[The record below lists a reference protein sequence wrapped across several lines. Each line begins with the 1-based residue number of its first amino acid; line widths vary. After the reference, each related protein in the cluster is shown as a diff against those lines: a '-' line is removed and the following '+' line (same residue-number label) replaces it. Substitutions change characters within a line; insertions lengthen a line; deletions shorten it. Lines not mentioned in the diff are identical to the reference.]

1 MLQHIMFKPIFA
13 SLILNYKKM
22 KKTGITLLALI
33 LSAGLWA
40 QTTKWQFDNAHTSI
54 EFAIDHM
61 VISEVTGKF
70 SDFNGTV
77 MSNGDAFEKAMID
90 FNIAVASINTENTDR
105 DDHLRGP
112 DFFDAE
118 KYPEITFKSTDFKKL
133 SDKKYLLTG
142 DLSMHGVTKKVDLEV
157 SFGGIMTDPWGNTK
171 AGFKLTGKINRKDFG
186 LTWNKTLEAGGL
198 LVGEEVSITAR
209 VQLVKSKE

>member
-1 MLQHIMFKPIFA
+1 MFKPIFA

-90 FNIAVASINTENTDR
+90 FNIAVANIKTENTDR

-112 DFFDAE
+112 DFFDVE

-142 DLSMHGVTKKVDLEV
+142 DLFMHGVTKKVDLEV

>member
-1 MLQHIMFKPIFA
+1 
-13 SLILNYKKM
+13 M

-40 QTTKWQFDNAHTSI
+40 QNTKWQFDNAHTSI

-77 MSNGDAFEKAMID
+77 MSNGDTFEKAMID
-90 FNIAVASINTENTDR
+90 FNIDVASINTENTDR

>member
-1 MLQHIMFKPIFA
+1 MFKPIFA
-13 SLILNYKKM
+13 ALILNYKKM

-77 MSNGDAFEKAMID
+77 MSNGDAFEEAKID

>member
-1 MLQHIMFKPIFA
+1 
-13 SLILNYKKM
+13 M

-40 QTTKWQFDNAHTSI
+40 QTTKWNFDNAHTSI

-70 SDFNGTV
+70 SDFSGTV
-77 MSNGDAFEKAMID
+77 MSNGDAFEKARID
-90 FNIAVASINTENTDR
+90 FNIDVASINTENTDR

-112 DFFDAE
+112 DFFDAG

-133 SDKKYLLTG
+133 SDKKYLLSG